1 MAKFTVEYP
10 NKHSADVAFSKVKDL
25 LSKGDDLKKYD
36 PSLLCKFNDQ
46 KMTCQIKGGK
56 FSAELFVTS
65 QGAVSL
71 VSIVVDLPLLLLP
84 FKSKVQESLSRM
96 LHKHLG

>member
-25 LSKGDDLKKYD
+25 LTKGDDLKKYD

-56 FSAELFVTS
+56 VFSRALRDFS
-65 QGAVSL
+65 RGS
-71 VSIVVDLPLLLLP
+71 
-84 FKSKVQESLSRM
+84 ESRLNC
-96 LHKHLG
+96 GGFATAIIAI